1 MSYGRQRVGRRGS
14 HVTSDSRARP
24 AKRTEPDALRP
35 YRDWLRLACSAGWQ
49 ALVRLFRSDD
59 FTYASSMAYYALVS
73 LFPLLIFSVS
83 VLGRVTDSAAE
94 RAAVTDLVLQ
104 FFPEQVDLVAN
115 QLDAMSGVGVGFG
128 LIGMAVI
135 VWVSLGVFRVTS
147 RAVNHAWDLDEPPGI
162 LRHQVVAFVMLLA
175 SGALLLVALAWV
187 SVVELMRASWFSGLL
202 EAVPALDVMRLFS
215 SRYPATIVLIV
226 VVALV
231 HHFVPAAKVR
241 LRDVWLGA
249 VLTGVLWHMALAGFS
264 WYLAEWA
271 DLSIHGSI
279 ATVVTFL
286 FWVYI
291 SAVIFLYGVE
301 FSAAW
306 VRVRRFQDVT

>member
-1 MSYGRQRVGRRGS
+1 
-14 HVTSDSRARP
+14 
-24 AKRTEPDALRP
+24 
-35 YRDWLRLACSAGWQ
+35 
-49 ALVRLFRSDD
+49 VRLFRSDD
-59 FTYASSMAYYALVS
+59 LTYASSMAYYALVS
-73 LFPLLIFSVS
+73 LFPLLIFTVS

-128 LIGMAVI
+128 LVGMAVI
-135 VWVSLGVFRVTS
+135 AWVSLGVFRVTS
-147 RAVNHAWDLDEPPGI
+147 MAVNHAWDLDEPPGM
-162 LRHQVVAFVMLLA
+162 LRHQAVAFMMLLA
-175 SGALLLVALAWV
+175 SGALLLVALAWI
-187 SVVELMRASWFSGLL
+187 SIVELMRASWFAGIL
-202 EAVPALDVMRLFS
+202 EAAPALDVTSLFS
-215 SRYPATIVLIV
+215 TRYPATIALIV

-241 LRDVWLGA
+241 FRDVWLGA

-271 DLSIHGSI
+271 DVSVHGSI

-306 VRVRRFQDVT
+306 ARLRPFRDAT